1 MFREDGKDITD
12 EEFEELIEP
21 FGYRCHQYL
30 HDNILPAYVAFYLAT
45 GVQMKSLWSNTYK
58 IHINSA
64 LDVFNIKYDYES
76 VKSKVTKILAEKYHL
91 RVISEEPLNFERID
105 WVYVRWINGSILVV
119 TSFRYDLL
127 NPFRKGQHVWI

>member
-1 MFREDGKDITD
+1 MFRKEDGKDITD

-21 FGYRCHQYL
+21 FGNACYRYL
-30 HDNILPAYVAFYLAT
+30 HDDVLPEYVAFYLAT

-64 LDVFNIKYDYES
+64 ADVFNISYDYEF

-91 RVISEEPLNFERID
+91 RVISEEPLDFERID
-105 WVYVRWINGSILVV
+105 
-119 TSFRYDLL
+119 
-127 NPFRKGQHVWI
+127 